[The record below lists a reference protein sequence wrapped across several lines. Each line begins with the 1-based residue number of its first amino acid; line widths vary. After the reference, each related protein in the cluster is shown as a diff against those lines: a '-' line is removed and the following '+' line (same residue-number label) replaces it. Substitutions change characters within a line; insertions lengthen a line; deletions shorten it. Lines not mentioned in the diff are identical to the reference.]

1 VKKAACEVIMKN
13 YLYIIIGLLLT
24 SLDLNAKGIEFHND
38 ILEEALAMAKSQGK
52 YVFID
57 TYAPWCAPCKR
68 MNKVFTD
75 PKVGT
80 LFNDKFI
87 NVKINMDGNLGKEM
101 LIKYDVI
108 WLPTLLILDHEGNI
122 KYKVDKEVPADDLIR
137 MANDALNPNFTFYNA
152 PAYSSSPL
160 AKTPTPKTQKK
171 IILAPATSPKK
182 KEPEVKL
189 GIADIPEKAEKILY
203 VYDENSTSKDP
214 EILYHEAYLQMQLM
228 DPKMYIVADKYLSTQ
243 KDWSTEKNVRFIFD
257 FVENVH
263 SKYFEFFTSNLK
275 LFEKYLGEESV
286 LQNLQMMIYM
296 KLNNGFPRPGL
307 SEALHLY
314 GLIDKERG
322 VDKAHLYYMQRLKG
336 ENKIED
342 LLLASDNYLHEINP
356 YNAQVIKEF
365 TLLKLEN
372 NLKGLPNSLRFIDKA
387 LEKQKSNTELLL
399 LRAKVLNS
407 LGKGREAKSVA
418 KKALRIL
425 QEKNQDSA
433 EIKAFL
439 SELS

>member
-1 VKKAACEVIMKN
+1 
-13 YLYIIIGLLLT
+13 
-24 SLDLNAKGIEFHND
+24 
-38 ILEEALAMAKSQGK
+38 
-52 YVFID
+52 
-57 TYAPWCAPCKR
+57 
-68 MNKVFTD
+68 
-75 PKVGT
+75 
-80 LFNDKFI
+80 
-87 NVKINMDGNLGKEM
+87 
-101 LIKYDVI
+101 
-108 WLPTLLILDHEGNI
+108 
-122 KYKVDKEVPADDLIR
+122 
-137 MANDALNPNFTFYNA
+137 
-152 PAYSSSPL
+152 
-160 AKTPTPKTQKK
+160 
-171 IILAPATSPKK
+171 
-182 KEPEVKL
+182 
-189 GIADIPEKAEKILY
+189 
-203 VYDENSTSKDP
+203 
-214 EILYHEAYLQMQLM
+214 M

-243 KDWSTEKNVRFIFD
+243 KDWRTEKNVRFIFD

-263 SKYFEFFTSNLK
+263 SKYFEFLTSNLK
-275 LFEKYLGEESV
+275 LFEKYLGEERV

-342 LLLASDNYLHEINP
+342 LLLASDKYLHEINP
-356 YNAQVIKEF
+356 FNAQVIKEF

-399 LRAKVLNS
+399 LRAKVLNR
-407 LGKGREAKSVA
+407 LGKSREAKSDA

-425 QEKNQDSA
+425 QEKNQDST